1 MPQSAY
7 AGRFNDKGGLPVK
20 LYHTPKAVNPERSYT
35 FLKAKGKL
43 DAVEIEEVS
52 IMKLEHRTDAYKKL
66 SPYSQV
72 PVLVLDDGSTLT
84 ESRAICT
91 YFEGLFPEPNLL
103 GRDPKEKAVIEMWDR
118 RIELG
123 FLSNIAVWFR
133 NTSQFMAALENPQL
147 PEAAAKAETLVRKF
161 VATLDEHLAA
171 NEWLA
176 ADRFTNADIT
186 MLLTCGFSSLV
197 GWKPHKEHAN
207 IAAWYQRTKAHIDQ

>member
-1 MPQSAY
+1 M
-7 AGRFNDKGGLPVK
+7 K

-35 FLKAKGKL
+35 FLKVKGQL

-52 IMKLEHRTDAYKKL
+52 IMKLEHRSDAYKKL

-72 PVLVLDDGSTLT
+72 PVLVLDDGTTVT

-91 YFEGLFPEPNLL
+91 YFEGIFPEPNLL
-103 GRDPKEKAVIEMWDR
+103 GRDPKEKALIEMWDR

-133 NTSQFMAALENPQL
+133 NTSTFMAALETPQL
-147 PEAAAKAETLVRKF
+147 PDAAKKAETQVRRF
-161 VATLDEHLAA
+161 VETLDHHLGEH
-171 NEWLA
+171 EWLA
-176 ADRFTNADIT
+176 AGRFTNADIT

-197 GWKPHKEHAN
+197 GWKPQNEFEH
-207 IAAWYQRTKAHIDQ
+207 ISAWYQRTKAHIG